1 MGQAQMTTGTARLGL
16 IVPEWQWAMLK
27 TGEARLGLIVPE
39 WQWAML
45 KTGEARLGE
54 TMCACRLLFTTQA
67 VKS

>member
-1 MGQAQMTTGTARLGL
+1 MGQAQMTTGT
-16 IVPEWQWAMLK
+16 
-27 TGEARLGLIVPE
+27 ARLGLIVPE